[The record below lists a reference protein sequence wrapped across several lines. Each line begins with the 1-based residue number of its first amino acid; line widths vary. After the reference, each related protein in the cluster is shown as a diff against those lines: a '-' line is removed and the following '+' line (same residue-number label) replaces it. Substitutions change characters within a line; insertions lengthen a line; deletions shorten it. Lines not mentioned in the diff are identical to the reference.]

1 VKKLELPVELL
12 QKPVPNKV
20 LVDTIED
27 KEIYEEL
34 KRLKFDVQTM
44 KKADFSHEQLMK
56 FLTLLKIVL
65 NKKRPNY
72 R

>member
-1 VKKLELPVELL
+1 
-12 QKPVPNKV
+12 
-20 LVDTIED
+20 
-27 KEIYEEL
+27 
-34 KRLKFDVQTM
+34 M